1 MGLFSSAID
10 SIKSAANTA
19 KSAVS
24 DSTPFKKANSFY
36 RDKMGITAAEE
47 AEDAYNKAIKENTGE
62 AGDKKAWETAQKGA
76 QTIGFNTRDQ
86 VQNAAAQTGAT
97 RGEAAALGQNAVA
110 PAIQSSLNAEYGKAA
125 QANQGLVDAAG
136 QNLENKIAD
145 VNSRKET
152 LGKAIQLGASAIGS
166 AFGPAGGMIGNT
178 VGGLIGGAL
187 SDERSKVGLN
197 IGKATYQSKIKNKRL
212 KNE

>member
-1 MGLFSSAID
+1 MGFLSSALNK
-10 SIKSAANTA
+10 IKSTVSS
-19 KSAVS
+19 SA
-24 DSTPFKKANSFY
+24 PFKTANSFY

-86 VQNAAAQTGAT
+86 VQNAASQTGAT
-97 RGEAAALGQNAVA
+97 KGEAAALGQKAVA
-110 PAIQSSLNAEYGKAA
+110 PAIQNSLNTEYGKAA
-125 QANQGLVDAAG
+125 QANQDAIDAAR
-136 QNLENKIAD
+136 QNLENKVAD

-187 SDERSKVGLN
+187 SDERSKVVGLN

-212 KNE
+212 KHE

>member
-1 MGLFSSAID
+1 MGFLSSAID
-10 SIKSAANTA
+10 KVKST
-19 KSAVS
+19 VS
-24 DSTPFKKANSFY
+24 SSTPFKKANSFY

-97 RGEAAALGQNAVA
+97 KGEAAALGQNAVA
-110 PAIQSSLNAEYGKAA
+110 PAIQNNLNTEYGKAA
-125 QANQGLVDAAG
+125 EANQGAINAAG

-187 SDERSKVGLN
+187 SDERCKVVGLN

-212 KNE
+212 NHE